1 MAKATGMESNMIRSL
16 TSGIS
21 GLKSHQTRMD
31 VIANNIA
38 NVNTTGY
45 KSSKANFQDVF
56 SQTIKPASEPGDNS
70 GGTNPQ
76 QIGLGVGIASI
87 GNNFTQGSIQTT
99 GEDLDIALDGEG
111 FFVLS
116 DGSGT
121 YYTRAGNFE
130 TDSAGNI
137 VNPNGLY
144 LMQEDGVE
152 KINTTGYKEIK
163 IDANGNVTGSDS
175 TGGIDDLGTIGI
187 ATFPNNG
194 GLEKVGG
201 NLYRETANSGV
212 VTIETAEVNG
222 HVDVKQGSLESSNV
236 DLANEF
242 TDMIITQRG
251 FQANSRVIT
260 TSDTLLEELV
270 NLKR

>member
-1 MAKATGMESNMIRSL
+1 MIRSL

-21 GLKSHQTRMD
+21 GLKSHQTKMD

-45 KSSKANFQDVF
+45 KASKANFQDIF
-56 SQTIKPASEPGDNS
+56 SQTIKPASEPSGDS

-87 GNNFTQGSIQTT
+87 NSNFTQGPIQTT
-99 GEDLDIALDGEG
+99 GRELDIALDGEG
-111 FFVLS
+111 FFVVS

-130 TDSAGNI
+130 LDSEGNI

-144 LMQEDGVE
+144 LIQDNGEDRIETSGC
-152 KINTTGYKEIK
+152 KEIK
-163 IDANGNVTGSDS
+163 IDNFGNVNGYESDG
-175 TGGIDDLGTIGI
+175 TIHYLGTIGI

-201 NLYRETANSGV
+201 NLYRETQNSGPA
-212 VTIETAEVNG
+212 TIETAEVNG